1 MASLPANLMKR
12 LRNVLKSF
20 FISSKLSKNS
30 CSSLFFQSKW
40 GHHYFSED
48 TNYFSEGMMKH
59 TTSFSPHKSQH
70 CYFFMPASFLSL
82 PSIIIAS
89 EIIECLMMSWE
100 NMLTFCEE
108 IPMNVLFCKKNEM
121 PLWFFWPLHWSL
133 LAIYLVISWVLV
145 MCWKTKYW
153 TMNLMFSTII
163 LMLGLWTD
171 WGIDVQHFDFGPL
184 CWTVC
189 TFIIFC
195 WYLISIGS
203 TNCCC
208 FSCKMSLN
216 VDQWNEIQYHANSMK
231 PFASFMKPFASF
243 MKLIDCFKSELNSNE
258 SPSKRTCCFCFWKL
272 VHLFLHFVFNVD
284 IGSLFL
290 LSLLIIALSCKMG
303 SIVNFTSQLYCYII
317 SHCSSYWDIL

>member
-1 MASLPANLMKR
+1 

-108 IPMNVLFCKKNEM
+108 IAMNVLFCKKKWNASLVLLTFALKFVGYLLGYILGSGHVLKNKILDNE
-121 PLWFFWPLHWSL
+121 
-133 LAIYLVISWVLV
+133 
-145 MCWKTKYW
+145 
-153 TMNLMFSTII
+153 
-163 LMLGLWTD
+163 
-171 WGIDVQHFDFGPL
+171 
-184 CWTVC
+184 
-189 TFIIFC
+189 
-195 WYLISIGS
+195 
-203 TNCCC
+203 
-208 FSCKMSLN
+208 
-216 VDQWNEIQYHANSMK
+216 
-231 PFASFMKPFASF
+231 
-243 MKLIDCFKSELNSNE
+243 
-258 SPSKRTCCFCFWKL
+258 
-272 VHLFLHFVFNVD
+272 FNVLNNYSHVRFVNWL
-284 IGSLFL
+284 GHWCSAFWFW
-290 LSLLIIALSCKMG
+290 
-303 SIVNFTSQLYCYII
+303 SIVLDCLYIYYLLLVSDLNRIN
-317 SHCSSYWDIL
+317 